1 MGMVSSG
8 PLTLCQA
15 FGCIPTCLGKY
26 LSILVVLSYD
36 LSLWPGNGVE
46 SKWRGGDFFFYIDPT
61 NFCLGCRQKKVVNV
75 KPWELIYI
83 YFFLPP
89 YPKMWFRNAACLEKI
104 SELLLK
110 HMGCSVLQSG
120 LFLRALDINMAD
132 MTWTSPTVSC
142 IDHTSVR
149 HWMERMVALVPQP
162 ESRFCS
168 NEMFIAS
175 LKSLLVLVLWYSLLF

>member
-15 FGCIPTCLGKY
+15 FGCIPACLGKH

-83 YFFLPP
+83 YIYIYIFFSLP
-89 YPKMWFRNAACLEKI
+89 I
-104 SELLLK
+104 LK
-110 HMGCSVLQSG
+110 CGLGMLPVLRRFLNCSWNTWGVLSCKVGYSWG
-120 LFLRALDINMAD
+120 L
-132 MTWTSPTVSC
+132 WTSTWQIWLGP
-142 IDHTSVR
+142 HP
-149 HWMERMVALVPQP
+149 L
-162 ESRFCS
+162 
-168 NEMFIAS
+168 S
-175 LKSLLVLVLWYSLLF
+175 LA